1 MANPIDIIVTNDAL
15 KGVDAI
21 IARVDLLDKKLQDVA
36 QTVID
41 TSKKIAAATSNISP
55 TAVNNKGADTAK
67 ISADIDA
74 LKAKYVSLN
83 DTVQKKLE
91 QTRLAEIRLQ
101 QQREKAFDSFDKNAK
116 KEEAALKKAE
126 TAYQRIQNSVNIL
139 TKTYQDLA
147 IRKEL
152 GGTLTVREEKQLQ
165 SLTTRINTYQT
176 ALKNTDAIIQKNG
189 RNVGNYAS
197 GYNALGNSINQLTR
211 EAPAFA
217 NSINTGFMAL
227 SNNFPAL
234 FDAIK
239 GIREQ
244 NALLIA
250 QGKPTK
256 SLFSQLVGGVF
267 SFQTA
272 LSLGVTLLTLYGG
285 TFVKWVQEV
294 AKGKEGVNE
303 LKMRIDTLN
312 KAFED
317 TGVATAVKNVNE
329 LTINI
334 DLAKRGFLDKERVV
348 KQYNDTIGKTT
359 GLVTSLDEAEKELTA
374 NGDAYIKMTLYK
386 AAANIAL
393 EEASKQVLAAEKSRR
408 KSLED
413 FSNAFLDAD
422 LTQTRSKEQYNLKQ
436 QNLQTQ
442 RENRQKEEIKINEDA
457 AKANIDI
464 AKKFQEDAAKIA
476 SQFGFNFFEDT
487 KEEKKKKDKSKRDDI
502 EGLKSHLK
510 EVGFLKE
517 EIDKEINRL
526 TTEQITGD
534 KDALPAINFQLEQ
547 LIKLRKQLEGLPEAD
562 IKIVNTIKKT
572 TTAVKE
578 LSDETK
584 QFLKTF
590 VDEFASN
597 SGFASLISSFDL
609 DNPNSLFSKI
619 KEGIAF
625 TKENWQASTVEIAEA
640 GQEMYNFIAN
650 ASKANFESEK
660 ERLQAQY
667 DIALTYAGDN
677 KAAQEKLAEDLEKK
691 KKEIDQREAK
701 AKKEQA
707 IFNIAIDTAQAIVAS
722 LPNLVLAG
730 IVAALGAIQIATV
743 SAQKIPKFWM
753 GGTHEGGLM
762 MVNDGSGPNYK
773 ETVVTPDGK
782 VMKPQGK
789 NVIINAPKGTEIY
802 TENQWQNKLSEML
815 QGKGIDMAPT
825 NNYSSGLS
833 KSDMYDVLMDTLGSQ
848 PQHNLNMDVNGF
860 VEYLDKGGNK
870 TILNRNRSNGKG
882 LRFKN

>member
-1 MANPIDIIVTNDAL
+1 MANPIDLVITQDAL
-15 KGVDAI
+15 KAIDAAI
-21 IARVDLLDKKLQDVA
+21 VKVNTLDKELA
-36 QTVID
+36 QTAQNFID
-41 TSKKIAAATSNISP
+41 NSKKMANAMSNITPSN
-55 TAVNNKGADTAK
+55 VNNKSGDNAK
-67 ISADIDA
+67 LLADIDA

-101 QQREKAFDSFDKNAK
+101 QQREKAFDTFEKNAK
-116 KEEAALKKAE
+116 KEEATLKKQE

-152 GGTLTVREEKQLQ
+152 GGTLTAKEEKQLQ

-267 SFQTA
+267 SLQTA

-294 AKGKEGVNE
+294 SKGKEGVNE

-317 TGVATAVKNVNE
+317 TGVANAVKNVNE

-334 DLAKRGFLDKERVV
+334 GLAKRGFLDKERVV
-348 KQYNDTIGKTT
+348 KQYNETIGKTT
-359 GLVTSLDEAEKELTA
+359 GLVTSLDEAEKEITK

-413 FSNAFLDAD
+413 FANAFLDAD

-502 EGLKSHLK
+502 YGLKSHLK
-510 EVGFLKE
+510 EVGFLKD

-534 KDALPAINFQLEQ
+534 KEALPAVNFQLEQ
-547 LIKLRKQLEGLPEAD
+547 LIKLRKQLNDLPEAD

-572 TTAVKE
+572 TAAVKE
-578 LSDETK
+578 LSEETK

-597 SGFASLISSFDL
+597 SGFSGLISSFDL

-640 GQEMYNFIAN
+640 GQEMYNFITN
-650 ASKANFESEK
+650 ASQANFEAEK
-660 ERLQAQY
+660 ERLQSQY
-667 DIALTYAGDN
+667 DVSLKYAGDN

-730 IVAALGAIQIATV
+730 IVAALGAIQIAAV
-743 SAQKIPKFWM
+743 ASRKIPQFWM

-762 MVNDGSGPNYK
+762 MVNDGGGSNYK

-782 VMKPQGK
+782 IMKPQGK
-789 NVIINAPKGTEIY
+789 NVIMNAPAGTEIY
-802 TENQWQNKLSEML
+802 TNNQWNDKLAEML
-815 QGKGIDMAPT
+815 QGKGIDMAPVI
-825 NNYSSGLS
+825 NNNSGLS
-833 KSDMYDVLMDTLGSQ
+833 KSDMYDVMMDAFGSQ
-848 PQHNLNMDVNGF
+848 PQHVSNFDAQGAT
-860 VEYLDKGGNK
+860 EYITRNGNK

-882 LRFKN
+882 QRFR